1 MTEADNVER
10 NKSGRGEADSS
21 DAWSH
26 RLREPLPRRTL
37 GPGIL
42 VLLWVLR
49 LYVMVAVPLVVYAFV
64 KALHQ
69 GH

>member
-1 MTEADNVER
+1 MTGPEAGGRDQTGR
-10 NKSGRGEADSS
+10 NETDMSDS
-21 DAWSH
+21 WSH
-26 RLREPLPRRTL
+26 RLREPLPRRAL

-49 LYVMVAVPLVVYAFV
+49 VYVMVAVPLVVYAFIR
-64 KALHQ
+64 AFHQ